1 MPVVWSDACRLHEPD
16 GEIFVGVRT
25 PATEV
30 GGRVDAIR
38 AALEGALFV
47 DATAH
52 EDAAI
57 EEVHD
62 RPLLD
67 YLAGAWAGWSSSGL
81 EEDPGQDRVVPY
93 VFPHGALAG
102 TATPAAT
109 WARPG
114 RFAYDTMTLIGPG
127 TWDAARAAVDAAL
140 TAADLVIDGAPAAY
154 ACVRPPGHHA
164 GVCSYGGSCYLNN
177 SAAAAAALAARF
189 GDVAILDVDA
199 HHGNGTQEIFRG
211 RADVLV
217 GSIHVD
223 PGAGWFPHF
232 VGFSSENDGANRN
245 LPLAP
250 GSGDDAWLAAL
261 RELADW
267 ARGTSALVVPLGVD
281 AAAAD
286 PESPLDVSPA
296 AFREAGRVLGE
307 LDLPTVFVQEG
318 GYDLATIGE
327 LVRET
332 LLGFE
337 AAR

>member
-38 AALEGALFV
+38 AALDGALFV

-67 YLAGAWAGWSSSGL
+67 YLAGAGAGWWSSGL

-109 WARPG
+109 GARPG

-127 TWDAARAAVDAAL
+127 TWDAARAA
-140 TAADLVIDGAPAAY
+140 
-154 ACVRPPGHHA
+154 
-164 GVCSYGGSCYLNN
+164 
-177 SAAAAAALAARF
+177 
-189 GDVAILDVDA
+189 
-199 HHGNGTQEIFRG
+199 
-211 RADVLV
+211 
-217 GSIHVD
+217 
-223 PGAGWFPHF
+223 
-232 VGFSSENDGANRN
+232 
-245 LPLAP
+245 
-250 GSGDDAWLAAL
+250 
-261 RELADW
+261 
-267 ARGTSALVVPLGVD
+267 
-281 AAAAD
+281 
-286 PESPLDVSPA
+286 
-296 AFREAGRVLGE
+296 
-307 LDLPTVFVQEG
+307 
-318 GYDLATIGE
+318 
-327 LVRET
+327 
-332 LLGFE
+332 
-337 AAR
+337 